1 MLLQWRNKH
10 NARYYTVSLQQDLF
24 GGWALSLFWG
34 KEGVRSKRVA
44 HQPVDSEKDGL
55 LAIRRISERREA
67 HGYEL
72 VDVSFLPA
80 ISKTTARP

>member
-24 GGWALSLFWG
+24 GGWGLTLFWG
-34 KEGVRSKRVA
+34 TEGVKSRRVA

-55 LAIRRISERREA
+55 LAINRISKRREA

-72 VDVSFLPA
+72 VDVAFLP
-80 ISKTTARP
+80 SAR

>member
-1 MLLQWRNKH
+1 MLLHWRNQS

-34 KEGVRSKRVA
+34 KEGVKSRRVT
-44 HQPVDSEKDGL
+44 HRPVESEKDGL
-55 LAIRRISERREA
+55 LAIRRISRRREA

-72 VDVSFLPA
+72 VDVSFQPA
-80 ISKTTARP
+80 RR